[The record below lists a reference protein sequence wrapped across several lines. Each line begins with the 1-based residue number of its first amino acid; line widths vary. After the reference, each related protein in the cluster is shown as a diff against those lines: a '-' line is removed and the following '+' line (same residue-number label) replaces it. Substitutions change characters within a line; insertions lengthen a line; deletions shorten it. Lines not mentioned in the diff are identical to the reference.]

1 MKLGFIGTGNMA
13 GAIMGGIIK
22 NGVLKPEEII
32 GSDIL
37 EAGREKV
44 HSLYGICVTDDN
56 REAAKAEI
64 VVLSVKPQYYEQT
77 IAQIRDEITEEQV
90 IVTLAPG
97 KTLEWL
103 QEQFGKEVKIG
114 VPFEVRVSN
123 KEEVYTNTVPKEI
136 VKELAL
142 MKAEN
147 VASEIPARNVIVI
160 GADTIVVHEE
170 QILGKPKDEQEAFEM
185 IRSLQ
190 GDTHQVYTGVAV
202 LDFDKNGEKTV
213 INHAVETKVSV
224 NPMSTEE
231 IQKYIESKEPMDKA
245 GAYGIQG
252 RFSAFI
258 EKIEGDYFNVVGLPV
273 SYVYQVLKELGEV

>member
-1 MKLGFIGTGNMA
+1 MKKIILGSA
-13 GAIMGGIIK
+13 SPRRK
-22 NGVLKPEEII
+22 EL
-32 GSDIL
+32 
-37 EAGREKV
+37 
-44 HSLYGICVTDDN
+44 
-56 REAAKAEI
+56 
-64 VVLSVKPQYYEQT
+64 LSQ
-77 IAQIRDEITEEQV
+77 
-90 IVTLAPG
+90 
-97 KTLEWL
+97 
-103 QEQFGKEVKIG
+103 IG

-136 VKELAL
+136 VKE
-142 MKAEN
+142 
-147 VASEIPARNVIVI
+147 ARNVIVI

-202 LDFDKNGEKTV
+202 LDFDENGEKTV
-213 INHAVETKVSV
+213 ISHAVETKVSV